1 LLNFYRHPFSL
12 LIPAFITPLQF
23 ISRIGQGPIPVAARN
38 DTKEQAGDRD
48 SGTVIDPARLI
59 DHEALSRV
67 REIAR
72 ALPHENEAGHQKN
85 DRHDNQE
92 LAHT

>member
-1 LLNFYRHPFSL
+1 VESGFPKRSWSNKKLERDADPTITHPAL
-12 LIPAFITPLQF
+12 
-23 ISRIGQGPIPVAARN
+23 AARK
-38 DTKEQAGDRD
+38 DRKEQAGDRD